1 MNKRIFFLFTLWF
14 FFSFLLLL
22 TLSGNLIKLKND
34 TNHQHSDQPLNNPLS
49 SSGESPFDIENLFQ
63 DSHFNDGIT
72 WWNYTSNNNV
82 TSNWDSNN
90 KCAKFNHSSDPPTDT
105 YIKYSQIQSALYD
118 STENATTELLN
129 DDTTTK
135 QIKDGRH
142 LDVFFSDDLD
152 NGDNITLKILSADS
166 SANITIYDYGAETPV
181 GGYGQENYDGS
192 PLTYINI
199 TLSGLSSSQN
209 SFNILFSI
217 PGSQSNRVNLDLVAA
232 YSNVTIPKNFTQ
244 EAYINQS
251 VSIKNLYNLTYFLN
265 FTTNVSAFEGIE
277 NTTLSV
283 KINNSN
289 IWSYQI
295 TSTLPPTKF
304 SIEIPDFIKMGGNFI
319 ISFEIELSV
328 NTINESEFIASIDN
342 AYFLMKPLNN
352 LLKNS
357 NFDSDDDWLNFTSGE
372 KYQSRYNSSEKLF
385 DFSSYQTGIPLID
398 GWASLNQIFLKNNS
412 RTEYQLALNYL
423 ILNKTG
429 VKNLNLEIFLNET
442 SIKNESNLV
451 TSNSWN
457 ELRLNIS
464 QSLQTNQDYE
474 ISFKFNITADD
485 TKDIMNWTA
494 KLDDIYIYP
503 LWESQ
508 LNIVQ
513 DLETELLSGEETNM
527 NIYYN
532 TSITG
537 DPIKDAKAFIYNS
550 DTKHEWGLD
559 FSSSK
564 KYLINNKNN
573 GTYILTVGTIGI
585 DVGIYNLSIIFIRP
599 NFPDKYYF
607 SQINI
612 TGMTANFTIVEGAY
626 FNETYNTWLIY
637 KNNTPYVDDNTKF
650 IRLYICDNTSLN
662 PLVDAFIEAK
672 LLDISLTWVEIYK
685 TTGNYEDRGYYEIF
699 LDTKNLGVINE
710 YLNLNLSIKIS
721 IQTYKPIYFN
731 VSTLVNSL
739 PTELILDEITPIYE
753 GSKLS
758 LSLFFNDLFHDSGI
772 DNAYVTW
779 QILERP
785 EFLGQLDFVFYGVY
799 REEIDIRTLIGGNYT
814 LQIKGEKT
822 NYDTSIITENIEVI
836 SKKNVLITIT
846 SLPQNI
852 IEGNS
857 FSVQYNFSL
866 AEINEPL
873 RDATINFRIF
883 YWNSSIEEVYAKYTN
898 GFGLVNINIYAP
910 INERKITINASYSEA
925 LDINTNFLLTNFS
938 ILPKNEINITLLNI
952 EFSKILVGESNIE
965 LIAKAIYLNNESAVA
980 NIELIFQIG
989 TSVVTAF
996 TDDEGIATT
1005 IIKLPIEGDY
1015 KINITFVGSNT
1026 ISGISVSPVS
1036 IEIISPTTIFSRN
1049 LTVLLISLGIVVIV
1063 AVSCFIV
1070 VKKVVLNPRFRERE
1084 AKYLEIINEFDDA
1097 NNMILLLI
1105 IEKKSGVDLY
1115 SKMLTQIPINPTLIS
1130 GFLQAI
1136 SSFGSA
1142 VMDSHKFK
1150 KNIKIEPELKEKIK
1164 LDIISFQNYIVII
1177 KVSKIIRTALL
1188 LKESPS
1194 ERIKTL
1200 VNELTFDIEEKFE
1213 EKIVNSIS
1221 NLLTEEDLGGLIEQ
1235 YFKISHILPHEID
1248 WEKSKE
1254 YILDK
1259 WEKITIDYIKS
1270 IEFQGR
1276 VYLDKIIKKV
1286 ILYHK
1291 KNELEIAQAVIN
1303 LRKLE
1308 ILKPCE
1314 FFPESF

>member
-14 FFSFLLLL
+14 FFSSLLLL

-34 TNHQHSDQPLNNPLS
+34 TNHQHSDQPLSNPLS
-49 SSGESPFDIENLFQ
+49 SFEESPFDIENLFQ
-63 DSHFNDGIT
+63 DSHFDTGIP
-72 WWNYTSNNNV
+72 WNFTSSNNI
-82 TSNWDSNN
+82 TSIWNSIN
-90 KCAKFNHSSDPPTDT
+90 KCANFNHSSDVSSL
-105 YIKYSQIQSALYD
+105 KYSQIRSAIYLYFNYTSD
-118 STENATTELLN
+118 LLEKDENTI
-129 DDTTTK
+129 
-135 QIKDGRH
+135 QIRRQD
-142 LDVFFSDDLD
+142 LDIIFSDNLT
-152 NGDNITLKILSADS
+152 NGDKITLNITSGNTS
-166 SANITIYDYGAETPV
+166 NITVYDYESETPI
-181 GGYGQENYDGS
+181 GGYGQGNYSGI
-192 PLTYINI
+192 PNTEFNI
-199 TLSGLSSSQN
+199 TLSGLSSPQN
-209 SFNILFSI
+209 SFNILFSS
-217 PGSQSNRVNLDLVAA
+217 GSPADKVDLDLVAA
-232 YSNVTIPKNFTQ
+232 YIIPKPKIFTEQ
-244 EAYINQS
+244 VYVNQS
-251 VSIKNLYNLTYFLN
+251 VSIENLYNLTYFLN
-265 FTTNVSAFEGIE
+265 FTTNVSAFEGIDD
-277 NTTLSV
+277 TTLSV

-304 SIEIPDFIKMGGNFI
+304 SIEIPDFIKMGGNYL

-328 NTINESEFIASIDN
+328 NTIIESEFIACIDN
-342 AYFLMKPLNN
+342 VYFLMKPLNN
-352 LLKNS
+352 LLRNS
-357 NFDSDDDWLNFTSGE
+357 NFDSDDYWQNYTSGGNYQSKYNFT
-372 KYQSRYNSSEKLF
+372 NKLF
-385 DFSSYQTGIPLID
+385 TYSSYQTITLSN
-398 GWASLNQIFLKNNS
+398 GWTALNQTFLKNNS
-412 RTEYQLALNYL
+412 RTDYQLALNYL

-429 VKNLNLEIFLNET
+429 VKDLNLEIYLND
-442 SIKNESNLV
+442 SLIRNESILE
-451 TSNSWN
+451 TSNSWV
-457 ELRLNIS
+457 ELRFNIS
-464 QSLQTNQDYE
+464 QSLQTDQYYE
-474 ISFKFNITADD
+474 ISFKFHIIADD
-485 TKDIMNWTA
+485 TKDVLNWTA

-527 NIYYN
+527 NVYYN
-532 TSITG
+532 TSFTG
-537 DPIKDAKAFIYNS
+537 DPIKDAKIFICNN
-550 DTKHEWGLD
+550 DTKQEWGLD

-564 KYLINNKNN
+564 KYQIKNKNN
-573 GTYILTVGTIGI
+573 GTYILTIGTIGI

-599 NFPDKYYF
+599 NFPDKYSF

-612 TGMTANFTIVEGAY
+612 TGMTANFTIVEGAF

-637 KNNTPYVDDNTKF
+637 ENNTPYVDDDTKF
-650 IRLYICDNTSLN
+650 IKIYIWNNISLD
-662 PLVDAFIEAK
+662 PLQDAFIEVK
-672 LLDISLTWVEIYK
+672 LLDNSLTWVEIYK
-685 TTGNYEDRGYYEIF
+685 TTVNFEDQGYYKIF
-699 LDTKNLGVINE
+699 LDTTNIGVINE
-710 YLNLNLSIKIS
+710 YLNLNLTIKIS
-721 IQTYKPIYFN
+721 IQTYKPIFFN

-739 PTELILDEITPIYE
+739 PTELILDEIEPIFE
-753 GSKLS
+753 GSRSS
-758 LSLFFNDLFHDSGI
+758 LSLFFKDLFHDSGI
-772 DNAYVTW
+772 DNANVTW

-785 EFLGQLDFVFYGVY
+785 EFHGQLDFVFYGVY

-814 LQIKGEKT
+814 LQIKGEKI
-822 NYDTSIITENIEVI
+822 NYDTSIITENIEI
-836 SKKNVLITIT
+836 IAKKNVLITIT

-857 FSVQYNFSL
+857 FSIQFNFSL

-873 RDATINFRIF
+873 RDATINFRIY

-910 INERKITINASYSEA
+910 INERKITINASYREA
-925 LDINTNFLLTNFS
+925 LDINTNFLLTDIS
-938 ILPKNEINITLLNI
+938 ILPKNEINITLLNT

-965 LIAKAIYLNNESAVA
+965 LIAKAIYINNESAAA
-980 NIELIFQIG
+980 NLELIFQIG

-1049 LTVLLISLGIVVIV
+1049 LTILFISLGIVAIV
-1063 AVSCFIV
+1063 AVSSLIV
-1070 VKKVVLNPRFRERE
+1070 VKKIVLNPKFRERK
-1084 AKYLEIINEFDDA
+1084 AKYLELINEFDDA

-1150 KNIKIEPELKEKIK
+1150 KNIKIEPKLKEKMK
-1164 LDIISFQNYIVII
+1164 LDLISFQNYIVII

-1254 YILDK
+1254 YILNK

>member
-14 FFSFLLLL
+14 FFSSLLLL

-49 SSGESPFDIENLFQ
+49 SLGESPFDIENLFL
-63 DSHFNDGIT
+63 DYHFDTGIPWNFTSSTNITSKWDSIDYCANISHF
-72 WWNYTSNNNV
+72 SN
-82 TSNWDSNN
+82 
-90 KCAKFNHSSDPPTDT
+90 ASSEK
-105 YIKYSQIQSALYD
+105 YIKYSQIQSAFYD
-118 STENATTELLN
+118 SAENVTIELLYN
-129 DDTTTK
+129 DTITK
-135 QIKDGRH
+135 QIKSQH
-142 LDVFFSDDLD
+142 LDIIFSDNLI
-152 NGDNITLKILSADS
+152 NGDKITLNITSGNTS
-166 SANITIYDYGAETPV
+166 NITVYDYESETPI
-181 GGYGQENYDGS
+181 GGYGQGNYSGI
-192 PLTYINI
+192 PNTEFNI
-199 TLSGLSSSQN
+199 TLSGLSSPQN
-209 SFNILFSI
+209 SFNILFSF
-217 PGSQSNRVNLDLVAA
+217 GSPADRVYLDLVAA
-232 YSNVTIPKNFTQ
+232 YSNVTIPKIFTQ
-244 EAYINQS
+244 EAYVNQS
-251 VSIKNLYNLTYFLN
+251 VSIENLYNLTYFLN
-265 FTTNVSAFEGIE
+265 FTTNVSAFEGIDD
-277 NTTLSV
+277 TTLSV

-295 TSTLPPTKF
+295 TSTLPSTKF

-328 NTINESEFIASIDN
+328 NTINESEFIAFIDD
-342 AYFLMKPLNN
+342 AYFLRKPLNN

-357 NFDSDDDWLNFTSGE
+357 NFDSDDYWQNYTSGGN
-372 KYQSRYNSSEKLF
+372 YQSKYNFADKLF
-385 DFSSYQTGIPLID
+385 DFSSYQTITLLD
-398 GWASLNQIFLKNNS
+398 GWTALNQTFLKNNS
-412 RTEYQLALNYL
+412 RTEYQLVLSY
-423 ILNKTG
+423 IVLNKSG
-429 VKNLNLEIFLNET
+429 VKNLNLEIYLNDS
-442 SIKNESNLV
+442 SIRNESNLE

-464 QSLQTNQDYE
+464 KDPLIDQDYE

-485 TKDIMNWTA
+485 TKDVMNWTA

-537 DPIKDAKAFIYNS
+537 DPIKDAKAFIYNN

-612 TGMTANFTIVEGAY
+612 TGMTANFSIVEGSY

-637 KNNTPYVDDNTKF
+637 ENNTPYVDDNTKF
-650 IRLYICDNTSLN
+650 IKLYICDNKSLN

-672 LLDISLTWVEIYK
+672 LLDNSLFWTEIYK

-699 LDTKNLGVINE
+699 LDTTNIGVINE
-710 YLNLNLSIKIS
+710 YLNLNMSIKIS
-721 IQTYKPIYFN
+721 IQTYKPIFFN
-731 VSTLVNSL
+731 VSTLVKSL
-739 PTELILDEITPIYE
+739 RTELILDEITPIYE

-758 LSLFFNDLFHDSGI
+758 LSLFFKDLFHDSGI

-814 LQIKGEKT
+814 LQIKGIKT

-873 RDATINFRIF
+873 RDATINFRIY

-898 GFGLVNINIYAP
+898 GFGLVYINIYAP

-925 LDINTNFLLTNFS
+925 LDINTNFLLTNIS
-938 ILPKNEINITLLNI
+938 ILPKNEINITLLNT

-965 LIAKAIYLNNESAVA
+965 LIAKAIYINNESAAA
-980 NIELIFQIG
+980 NLELIFQIG

-1026 ISGISVSPVS
+1026 INGISVSPVS

-1049 LTVLLISLGIVVIV
+1049 LTVLLISLGIVVIIT
-1063 AVSCFIV
+1063 VSSFIV

-1259 WEKITIDYIKS
+1259 WEKIIIDYIKS